1 MKGKECKQGMKT
13 SIWKLK
19 LNIDRQKKKTHVP
32 WLHQCSGL
40 KVSWGGYSDTLNF
53 VNFSV
58 IHNQMIDTNGLWNL
72 KTTDITFF
80 LAKADELKQ

>member
-1 MKGKECKQGMKT
+1 MLHNLT
-13 SIWKLK
+13 SSHKNGVDIQ
-19 LNIDRQKKKTHVP
+19 DP
-32 WLHQCSGL
+32 
-40 KVSWGGYSDTLNF
+40 LNF

>member
-1 MKGKECKQGMKT
+1 MT
-13 SIWKLK
+13 SPVQLS
-19 LNIDRQKKKTHVP
+19 Q
-32 WLHQCSGL
+32 
-40 KVSWGGYSDTLNF
+40 SWGGYSDTLDF